1 MCLTYVSGLDASSNG
16 AFFNQIHN
24 NTDSTNTQKNAS
36 KRGEGE
42 YRKRRQGR
50 AAYLTYVSGLD
61 AFSNG
66 ASFNQIH
73 NNTDSTNTQKTRQNG
88 GKASI
93 EKDVKGALRV

>member
-1 MCLTYVSGLDASSNG
+1 MLKKNG
-16 AFFNQIHN
+16 
-24 NTDSTNTQKNAS
+24 
-36 KRGEGE
+36 GGGE
-42 YRKRRQGR
+42 YRKRRQGHV
-50 AAYLTYVSGLD
+50 ACLTYASGLD

-93 EKDVKGALRV
+93 EKGVKGALRV